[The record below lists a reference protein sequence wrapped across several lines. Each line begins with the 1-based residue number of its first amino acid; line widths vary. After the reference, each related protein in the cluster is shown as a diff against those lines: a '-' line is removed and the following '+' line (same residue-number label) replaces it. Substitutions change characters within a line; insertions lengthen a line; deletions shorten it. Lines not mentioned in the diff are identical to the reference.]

1 MAPIIATT
9 IATDEVQPTGRNE
22 NLPTVNSELGDMDDP
37 RTLCHIRDSGCAGCV
52 AANRRLAG

>member
-37 RTLCHIRDSGCAGCV
+37 RTIYGLGLRWMCGRQ
-52 AANRRLAG
+52 